1 MSSMKKNILAVALVA
16 GLGLAG
22 GAAAYNYGTSLSDDT
37 SAAMDSDAALA
48 DAENVSYEML
58 VATSYNWTMNEA
70 LVFDIETQDNG
81 AAITQGFTV
90 RVALN
95 SRCTPHNTPQT
106 PANQV
111 TNIAACAATGDGA
124 EFAFGA
130 PGNIVVG
137 ATSDALSAN
146 YDARLVL
153 DLSIAND
160 WKVTFDGFT
169 SSNTVATF
177 RIEPTTT
184 TPVGPGTVDD
194 VITFKWNNAQ
204 LTSLNEFAA
213 TAANGGNAKVDAEF
227 WMVSVSNDARMVNST
242 RSRTILE
249 SRNGVV
255 ACASPEPSEV
265 DKYIDVADNWN
276 EDQLPKTRF
285 SWDGKLGSADDAS
298 TVAAFQLPLGSDYDS
313 QVIDLGD
320 VTLGTG
326 TITGTGTFT
335 YWGAGNAFNGV
346 ADVFQTVIQAGGGNN
361 WAAFDNPL
369 TVDDDVYLV
378 NGSCDSGTIIDQGTV
393 SGSTVTFIYNAAEIE
408 AAQAGFINVGGASR
422 GLTVCG
428 YVDTDTIIDDHNNAV
443 TTTFYR
449 AGMYPANG
457 TAPNDSGTAYPTS
470 GLTGVGSRTMAGA
483 TCNLL
488 PLRYN
493 GSTMEIFTIN
503 PGSND
508 TQRSFVRLTNR
519 SATDGYVSLEGID
532 NNGDR
537 GASQVRVWVP
547 AGASVQ
553 LDAKDLEDGT
563 NGAVGAWGTGAGKW
577 RAVVTAEFPGLVAT
591 SLVNSALPRVLSNI
605 TDSDTRGEQYDRDFN
620 EGTFGSEVGERPSDY
635 VQEVTPDFRGNGG
648 PLDLNGDGDYTDP
661 GEIPPSAPGG
671 PDADD
676 GPAGGTTDPCGNPGM
691 DGGYSTNCP
700 DPNAAP

>member
-22 GAAAYNYGTSLSDDT
+22 AAAAYNYGT
-37 SAAMDSDAALA
+37 AAFAPTGVGIAGTPDSSSTNPAGLWLP
-48 DAENVSYEML
+48 EIVSYEML
-58 VATSYNWTMNEA
+58 TANAYNWTMAED
-70 LVFDIETQDNG
+70 LVFDIQIPDNAVQVSTG
-81 AAITQGFTV
+81 YTV
-90 RVALN
+90 RVRLNRNNCVASGAPYPASDTNCSSTGEGALFNQANLPTTGAGAGQLELN
-95 SRCTPHNTPQT
+95 STL
-106 PANQV
+106 V
-111 TNIAACAATGDGA
+111 AAGWAV
-124 EFAFGA
+124 E
-130 PGNIVVG
+130 
-137 ATSDALSAN
+137 
-146 YDARLVL
+146 
-153 DLSIAND
+153 
-160 WKVTFDGFT
+160 FDGYYDGGET
-169 SSNTVATF
+169 ASI
-177 RIEPTTT
+177 RIRPPAGTQAN
-184 TPVGPGTVDD
+184 PGPGVMLR
-194 VITFKWNNAQ
+194 WHNPQ

-213 TAANGGNAKVDAEF
+213 TAFAGTATVNAEF
-227 WMVSVSNDARMVNST
+227 WMVNATNDSRFQGSTQSRLILQST
-242 RSRTILE
+242 RAV
-249 SRNGVV
+249 N
-255 ACASPEPSEV
+255 ACATPAPSEV

-276 EDQLPKTRF
+276 EEQMPKTRF
-285 SWDGKLGSADDAS
+285 SWDGRLGSAVDSSGGALQSPD
-298 TVAAFQLPLGSDYDS
+298 DYDS

-320 VTLGTG
+320 VTLGDG
-326 TITGTGTFT
+326 SVPSFQF
-335 YWGAGNAFNGV
+335 WGNGNLQNGV
-346 ADVFQTVIQAGGGNN
+346 SDVFQTVIEAGGSNDWN
-361 WAAFDNPL
+361 AFDNIGN
-369 TVDDDVYLV
+369 DDDVYLV
-378 NGSCDSGTIIDQGTV
+378 DGTCASGSIVDQGTV
-393 SGSTVTFIYNAAEIE
+393 SGSTVTFIYNAD
-408 AAQAGFINVGGASR
+408 QAGMINGPNATGTGSQN
-422 GLTVCG
+422 LTVCG
-428 YVDTDTIIDDHNNAV
+428 FVDEDIIIDDHNNHV

-449 AGMYPANG
+449 VGMYPANG
-457 TAPNDSGTAYPTS
+457 TAPSDAGDAYPTAGYAS
-470 GLTGVGSRTMAGA
+470 GVGSKVYDGA
-483 TCNLL
+483 SCNLL

-503 PGSND
+503 PGNND

-537 GASQVRVWVP
+537 GDSQVRVWVP

-553 LDAKDLEDGT
+553 LDAADLENGT

-635 VQEVTPDFRGNGG
+635 VQETSPDFRGNG
-648 PLDLNGDGDYTDP
+648 DYT
-661 GEIPPSAPGG
+661 GEPGG

>member
-22 GAAAYNYGTSLSDDT
+22 GAAAYNYGTSGADDS
-37 SAAMDSDAALA
+37 SAAPFSDAALA

-58 VATSYNWTMNEA
+58 VANNYSWIMREG
-70 LVFDIETQDNG
+70 LVFDIETADNA
-81 AAITQGFTV
+81 AAITTGFTV

-95 SRCTPHNTPQT
+95 QRCNPHNQPTN
-106 PANQV
+106 PASPP
-111 TNIAACAATGDGA
+111 TNIGVCGATGDGA
-124 EFAFGA
+124 AFDSSYTIQ
-130 PGNIVVG
+130 PG
-137 ATSDALSAN
+137 D
-146 YDARLVL
+146 LVL
-153 DLSIAND
+153 DPLVAAD
-160 WKVTFDGFT
+160 WQVSFDGYT
-169 SSNTVATF
+169 NNNTIATF
-177 RIEPTTT
+177 RIEPTST
-184 TPVGPGTVDD
+184 TPIGPGTVNT
-194 VITFKWNNAQ
+194 VVTFTWYNAH

-213 TAANGGNAKVDAEF
+213 AAAAGGAAKVDAEF
-227 WMVSVSNDARMVNST
+227 WMVSVTNDARMVNST

-255 ACASPEPSEV
+255 ACATPEPAEV
-265 DKYIDVADNWN
+265 DKYIDVADSWYEN
-276 EDQLPKTRF
+276 QLPKTRF
-285 SWDGKLGSADDAS
+285 SWDGKLGSATDAS
-298 TVAAFQLPLGSDYDS
+298 TVAAFQLPQGSDYDA

-326 TITGTGTFT
+326 AITGAGTFE
-335 YWGAGNAFNGV
+335 YWGNGNSYNGV
-346 ADVFQTVIQAGGGNN
+346 TDVFRTVIEAGAGNN
-361 WAAFDNPL
+361 WAAFDNAF
-369 TVDDDVYLV
+369 TNNDDVYLV
-378 NGSCDSGTIIDQGTV
+378 NGTCSSGTIIDQGTV
-393 SGSTVTFIYNAAEIE
+393 SGSTVTFIYSAQEIE
-408 AAQAGFINVGGASR
+408 NAQAGFINTGGASR
-422 GLTVCG
+422 ALTVCG
-428 YVDTDTIIDDHNNAV
+428 YVDSDTIIDDHNNAV

-449 AGMYPANG
+449 YGMYPANG
-457 TAPNDSGTAYPTS
+457 SAPGDSSDAYPTNGYS
-470 GLTGVGSRTMAGA
+470 NTVGSRTIGGA

-605 TDSDTRGEQYDRDFN
+605 TDSDTRGEQYDRDYN
-620 EGTFGSEVGERPSDY
+620 EGTFASDPGERPSDFI
-635 VQEVTPDFRGNGG
+635 QEVTPDFHGN
-648 PLDLNGDGDYTDP
+648 GDYT
-661 GEIPPSAPGG
+661 GEPGG
-671 PDADD
+671 PNADD
-676 GPAGGTTDPCGNPGM
+676 GPAGGQTTPDGNPGL
-691 DGGYSTNCP
+691 
-700 DPNAAP
+700 